1 MRYAAQAQM
10 VPRKAQR
17 FDALPATIADV
28 SLLPNIPSPL
38 AEASAVALEWPRL
51 RELIAGRASSPLG
64 RAWVLALEP
73 SAGRVWIES
82 QQQRTGEIRDLMTG
96 GGSFEFH
103 GLFDPTERLE
113 QARLEG
119 AALEALEINAL
130 LTVVERVAAW
140 RALLISPAGRAR
152 VWPGIAGLS
161 AALVEH
167 DFAPLLHALRG
178 KIEPDGSLSDEASH
192 ELRRIR
198 RAMERQHRA
207 IEESLRKSLRAL
219 ASDGSTQEELITVRG
234 ERFVIPVKAEFRR
247 RVQGVIH
254 GSSSSG
260 QTVFVEP
267 LETIEQNNELVRL
280 LDEELREIHR
290 ILVAMTRAIGEQAD
304 AILLGTTV
312 LAEVE
317 SHFARAR
324 FADELGCVRP
334 KFTSH
339 ISESRCGA
347 PAPGDPTHDD
357 ETVMDGAPKCIGL
370 SLVNARHPLLELRLR
385 RSGEAAVPI
394 TLALEPDA
402 RQLIISGPNTGGK
415 TVALKTTGLLALMAQ
430 AGVPVPAEAA
440 TLPLFHAIYADIG
453 DAQSIESN
461 LSSFSS
467 HVLNVDRIARLAN
480 EDSLVLLDELG
491 SATDPEEGAALAVA
505 IASHFLNMRAWSCIT
520 THLTSLKVYA
530 ANRAGVLNAAVG
542 FDQATLSPTYQLR
555 LGVPGASAGLNIA
568 ERLGLMAEIV
578 AAARAQLTT
587 QAADIGVLL
596 DQLHAQLTAASGERE
611 ALRVREREIARERLR
626 LETEGRAE
634 QKARTK
640 ELEAKLNSLI
650 GEFEG
655 QLRETVKAIDDKAVA
670 KKIAREAGSAVARVR
685 REFAEQ
691 FNSTVVAH
699 TTGADK
705 NDPAAQAGGR
715 GVSAVRAVK
724 VGDLVKLKSLGR
736 EARVERVIDDKN
748 FEVPGGDD
756 EDARRARRYCG
767 GDAGGGS
774 HSTGG
779 CAQAWRNHGADNEQC
794 GYGADGDQCDWA
806 DGRGRAGRGFALPGP
821 RVHGRAAPRPHRAWD
836 GDGDSAA
843 DAKGVSEEP
852 SAGDQRDRAAARPGW
867 AGRDRG
873 GVEAVRFLAITAI
886 SSFKFGL
893 WHHPHIVLRALV
905 YRDGRYHVPDM
916 FFGLAL
922 GLVQKKPERINKN
935 VVCCRPVV
943 FLGSPNLFDPA
954 YGCPLF
960 SGERNG
966 CPLGIV
972 RDVFLSWAHV
982 YFAVDN
988 IIALLHYCVIMQ

>member
-1 MRYAAQAQM
+1 M
-10 VPRKAQR
+10 VPRKVHR
-17 FDALPATIADV
+17 LNALPDTIADV
-28 SLLPNIPSPL
+28 PLLPNIPSPL
-38 AEASAVALEWPRL
+38 PESSSSVLEWPRL
-51 RELIAGRASSPLG
+51 RETIAGHASSPLG
-64 RAWVLALEP
+64 RGWVLALEP
-73 SAGRVWIES
+73 SADRAWIEA
-82 QQQRTGEIRDLMTG
+82 QQQRTGEIRDLLTG

-103 GLFDPTERLE
+103 GLIDPTERLE

-119 AALEALEINAL
+119 AALEAQEINAL
-130 LTVVERVAAW
+130 LTVVERIAAW
-140 RALLISPAGRAR
+140 RALLISPTGRAR
-152 VWPGIAGLS
+152 SWPGIAGLS

-219 ASDGSTQEELITVRG
+219 ASEGSTQEELITVRG

-247 RVQGVIH
+247 RVPGVIH

-267 LETIEQNNELVRL
+267 LETIEQNNELQRL
-280 LDEELREIHR
+280 LDEEQREIHR

-304 AILLGTTV
+304 AILLGTSV

-324 FADELGCVRP
+324 FANELKCVRP
-334 KFTSH
+334 KFDH
-339 ISESRCGA
+339 
-347 PAPGDPTHDD
+347 PTHDD
-357 ETVMDGAPKCIGL
+357 EAVMDGAPKCGGL

-385 RSGEAAVPI
+385 RSGAVAVPI

-415 TVALKTTGLLALMAQ
+415 TVALKTTGLLAVMAQ
-430 AGVPVPAEAA
+430 AGLPVPAEAA
-440 TLPLFHAIYADIG
+440 TLPLFQAIYADIG
-453 DAQSIESN
+453 DAQSIETN
-461 LSSFSS
+461 LSSFSA
-467 HVLNVDRIARLAN
+467 HVLNVDRIARVAN

-505 IASHFLNMRAWSCIT
+505 IAGHFLSLHAWSCIT

-578 AAARAQLTT
+578 AVARTQLTT

-611 ALRVREREIARERLR
+611 AMRVREREIARERLR

-640 ELEAKLNSLI
+640 ELETKLNSLI
-650 GEFEG
+650 GEFEA
-655 QLRETVKAIDDKAVA
+655 QLSEMVKAIDDKAVA
-670 KKIAREAGSAVARVR
+670 KKIARDSSARIARLR
-685 REFAEQ
+685 REFSEQ

-715 GVSAVRAVK
+715 GVALRAVK
-724 VGDLVKLKSLGR
+724 IGDLVKLKSLGR
-736 EARVERVIDDKN
+736 EARVERVIDSKN
-748 FEVPGGDD
+748 FEVLVGTMKMRVGESDIAEVTPVAVVTPANA
-756 EDARRARRYCG
+756 AR
-767 GDAGGGS
+767 
-774 HSTGG
+774 
-779 CAQAWRNHGADNEQC
+779 
-794 GYGADGDQCDWA
+794 
-806 DGRGRAGRGFALPGP
+806 GRGGITVQTSSDSDSVPMEINVIGRTAEEAQDEVSRYLDRAFMAGLPHI
-821 RVHGRAAPRPHRAWD
+821 RIVHGTGMGILRRTLREYLKNHPQVTSVTEPPH
-836 GDGDSAA
+836 
-843 DAKGVSEEP
+843 
-852 SAGDQRDRAAARPGW
+852 DQ
-867 AGRDRG
+867 G
-873 GVEAVRFLAITAI
+873 GQGATEVE
-886 SSFKFGL
+886 
-893 WHHPHIVLRALV
+893 LR
-905 YRDGRYHVPDM
+905 
-916 FFGLAL
+916 
-922 GLVQKKPERINKN
+922 Q
-935 VVCCRPVV
+935 
-943 FLGSPNLFDPA
+943 
-954 YGCPLF
+954 
-960 SGERNG
+960 
-966 CPLGIV
+966 
-972 RDVFLSWAHV
+972 
-982 YFAVDN
+982 
-988 IIALLHYCVIMQ
+988 

>member
-1 MRYAAQAQM
+1 
-10 VPRKAQR
+10 
-17 FDALPATIADV
+17 
-28 SLLPNIPSPL
+28 
-38 AEASAVALEWPRL
+38 
-51 RELIAGRASSPLG
+51 
-64 RAWVLALEP
+64 VLALEP
-73 SAGRVWIES
+73 CADRAWIDA
-82 QQQRTGEIRDLMTG
+82 QQQRTSEVRDLLTG
-96 GGSFEFH
+96 GGSFDFH

-119 AALEALEINAL
+119 TALEALEINAL

-140 RALLISPAGRAR
+140 RALLISPAGRGR
-152 VWPGIAGLS
+152 MWPGIMGLS
-161 AALVEH
+161 AALMEH

-219 ASDGSTQEELITVRG
+219 ASEGSTQEELITVRG
-234 ERFVIPVKAEFRR
+234 ERFVIPVKAEFRK
-247 RVQGVIH
+247 RVPGVIH

-280 LDEELREIHR
+280 LDEEQREIHR

-304 AILLGTTV
+304 AILLGTSV

-324 FADELGCVRP
+324 FANELECVRP
-334 KFTSH
+334 TF
-339 ISESRCGA
+339 C
-347 PAPGDPTHDD
+347 DPIHDD
-357 ETVMDGAPKCIGL
+357 ETVMDGAPKPGGL
-370 SLVNARHPLLELRLR
+370 RLTAARHPLLELRLR
-385 RSGEAAVPI
+385 RSGAAAVPI
-394 TLALEPDA
+394 TLALEPDV

-430 AGVPVPAEAA
+430 AGLPVPAEAA
-440 TLPLFHAIYADIG
+440 TLPLFRAIYADIG

-461 LSSFSS
+461 LSSFSA
-467 HVLNVDRIARLAN
+467 HILNVDRIARVAN

-491 SATDPEEGAALAVA
+491 SATDPEEGSALAVA
-505 IASHFLNMRAWSCIT
+505 IAGHFLRVRAWNCIT

-568 ERLGLMAEIV
+568 QRLGLMAEIV

-611 ALRVREREIARERLR
+611 ALRQHEREIARERLR

-650 GEFEG
+650 GDFET
-655 QLRETVKAIDDKAVA
+655 QLREMVKAIDDKTVA
-670 KKIAREAGSAVARVR
+670 KKIARDSSARIARLR
-685 REFAEQ
+685 REFSEQ

-705 NDPAAQAGGR
+705 NDPAVQAGGR
-715 GVSAVRAVK
+715 VVAPRAVK
-724 VGDLVKLKSLGR
+724 TGDLVKLKSLGR
-736 EARVERVIDDKN
+736 EARVERVIDGKN
-748 FEVPGGDD
+748 FEVLAGTMKMRVALSDVAEVTPVVALTPL
-756 EDARRARRYCG
+756 EAARRRGGITVQTTTDSDSVPMEINVIGRTAEEAQDEVSRYL
-767 GDAGGGS
+767 DRAFMAG
-774 HSTGG
+774 
-779 CAQAWRNHGADNEQC
+779 
-794 GYGADGDQCDWA
+794 
-806 DGRGRAGRGFALPGP
+806 LPHV
-821 RVHGRAAPRPHRAWD
+821 RIVHGTGMGILRRTLREFLKNHPQVTSVTEPPHN
-836 GDGDSAA
+836 
-843 DAKGVSEEP
+843 
-852 SAGDQRDRAAARPGW
+852 Q
-867 AGRDRG
+867 G
-873 GVEAVRFLAITAI
+873 GQGATEVE
-886 SSFKFGL
+886 
-893 WHHPHIVLRALV
+893 LR
-905 YRDGRYHVPDM
+905 
-916 FFGLAL
+916 
-922 GLVQKKPERINKN
+922 Q
-935 VVCCRPVV
+935 
-943 FLGSPNLFDPA
+943 
-954 YGCPLF
+954 
-960 SGERNG
+960 
-966 CPLGIV
+966 
-972 RDVFLSWAHV
+972 
-982 YFAVDN
+982 
-988 IIALLHYCVIMQ
+988 

>member
-1 MRYAAQAQM
+1 M
-10 VPRKAQR
+10 VPRTAQR
-17 FDALPATIADV
+17 FDALPDTIADV
-28 SLLPNIPSPL
+28 SLLPNIPSLL

-51 RELIAGRASSPLG
+51 RELIADRASSPLG
-64 RAWVLALEP
+64 RAWVQALEP
-73 SAGRVWIES
+73 CAERAWIEA
-82 QQQRTGEIRDLMTG
+82 QQQRTGEIRDLLTG

-113 QARLEG
+113 QAGIEG
-119 AALEALEINAL
+119 TALEALEINAL

-247 RVQGVIH
+247 RVPGVIH

-280 LDEELREIHR
+280 LDEEQREIHR

-334 KFTSH
+334 AF
-339 ISESRCGA
+339 C
-347 PAPGDPTHDD
+347 DPTHDD
-357 ETVMDGAPKCIGL
+357 ETVMDGAPKSVGL
-370 SLVNARHPLLELRLR
+370 RLTAARHPLLELRLR
-385 RSGEAAVPI
+385 RSGAAAVPI

-415 TVALKTTGLLALMAQ
+415 TVALKTTGLLAVMAQ

-440 TLPLFHAIYADIG
+440 TLPLFRAIYADIG

-461 LSSFSS
+461 LSSFSA

-505 IASHFLNMRAWSCIT
+505 IASHFLERRAWSCIT

-542 FDQATLSPTYQLR
+542 FDQATLSPTYQIR

-596 DQLHAQLTAASGERE
+596 DQLHAQLTAANGERE

-640 ELEAKLNSLI
+640 ELEAKLKSLI
-650 GEFEG
+650 GEFET

-670 KKIAREAGSAVARVR
+670 KKIAREAGSAVARVK

-691 FNSTVVAH
+691 FKSTVVAH

-715 GVSAVRAVK
+715 GIAVRAVK
-724 VGDLVKLKSLGR
+724 AGDLVRLKSLGR
-736 EARVERVIDDKN
+736 EARVERVIDAKN
-748 FEVPGGDD
+748 FEVSVGTMKMRVAIGDIA
-756 EDARRARRYCG
+756 EVTPVAAVTPLEAARRRGGITVQTTSDTDSVPMEINVIGRTAEEAQDEVSRYL
-767 GDAGGGS
+767 DRAFMAG
-774 HSTGG
+774 
-779 CAQAWRNHGADNEQC
+779 
-794 GYGADGDQCDWA
+794 
-806 DGRGRAGRGFALPGP
+806 LPHI
-821 RVHGRAAPRPHRAWD
+821 RIVHGTGMGILRRTLREFLKSHPQVTSVTEPPH
-836 GDGDSAA
+836 
-843 DAKGVSEEP
+843 
-852 SAGDQRDRAAARPGW
+852 DQ
-867 AGRDRG
+867 G
-873 GVEAVRFLAITAI
+873 GQGATEVE
-886 SSFKFGL
+886 
-893 WHHPHIVLRALV
+893 LR
-905 YRDGRYHVPDM
+905 
-916 FFGLAL
+916 
-922 GLVQKKPERINKN
+922 Q
-935 VVCCRPVV
+935 
-943 FLGSPNLFDPA
+943 
-954 YGCPLF
+954 
-960 SGERNG
+960 
-966 CPLGIV
+966 
-972 RDVFLSWAHV
+972 
-982 YFAVDN
+982 
-988 IIALLHYCVIMQ
+988 

>member
-1 MRYAAQAQM
+1 MG
-10 VPRKAQR
+10 
-17 FDALPATIADV
+17 
-28 SLLPNIPSPL
+28 LLPNIPSPL
-38 AEASAVALEWPRL
+38 AEASAAALEWPRL
-51 RELIAGRASSPLG
+51 RELIANRAASPLG
-64 RAWVLALEP
+64 RAWVQALEP
-73 SAGRVWIES
+73 CADRAWIEA
-82 QQQRTGEIRDLMTG
+82 QQQRTGEIRDLLTG

-103 GLFDPTERLE
+103 GLFDPTDLLD

-130 LTVVERVAAW
+130 LTVVERVSAW

-152 VWPGIAGLS
+152 AWPGIAGLS
-161 AALVEH
+161 ATLVEH

-178 KIEPDGSLSDEASH
+178 KIEPDGSLSDDASH

-219 ASDGSTQEELITVRG
+219 ASEGSTQEELITVRG

-247 RVQGVIH
+247 RVPGVVH

-280 LDEELREIHR
+280 LDEEQREIHR
-290 ILVAMTRAIGEQAD
+290 ILVAMTRAIGAEAD
-304 AILLGTTV
+304 AILLGTSI

-324 FADELGCVRP
+324 FANELECVRP
-334 KFTSH
+334 SFNKSVGGEDKYRDSDSTSQN
-339 ISESRCGA
+339 
-347 PAPGDPTHDD
+347 DD
-357 ETVMDGAPKCIGL
+357 LEGGGL
-370 SLVNARHPLLELRLR
+370 RLTAARHPLLELRLR
-385 RSGEAAVPI
+385 RSGAAAVPI

-415 TVALKTTGLLALMAQ
+415 TVALKTTGLLAVMAQ
-430 AGVPVPAEAA
+430 AGLPVPAEAA
-440 TLPLFHAIYADIG
+440 TLPLFRAIYADIG

-461 LSSFSS
+461 LSSFSA
-467 HVLNVDRIARLAN
+467 HVLNVDRIARVAN

-505 IASHFLNMRAWSCIT
+505 IAEHFLSVRAWSCIT

-578 AAARAQLTT
+578 TAARAQLTT

-611 ALRVREREIARERLR
+611 TMRLREREIAHERLR

-650 GEFEG
+650 GEFEH

-670 KKIAREAGSAVARVR
+670 KRIAREAGSAVARVK
-685 REFAEQ
+685 REFSEQ
-691 FNSTVVAH
+691 FKSTVVAH
-699 TTGADK
+699 ATGADK
-705 NDPAAQAGGR
+705 NDPAAQTGGR
-715 GVSAVRAVK
+715 GVALRAVK
-724 VGDLVKLKSLGR
+724 AGDLVKLKSLGR
-736 EARVERVIDDKN
+736 EARVERVIDAKN
-748 FEVPGGDD
+748 FEVLVGTMKMRVALGDIAEVTPVAVVTPAD
-756 EDARRARRYCG
+756 AARRRGGITVQTTSNSDSVPMEINVIGRTAEEAQDEVSRYL
-767 GDAGGGS
+767 DRAFMAG
-774 HSTGG
+774 
-779 CAQAWRNHGADNEQC
+779 
-794 GYGADGDQCDWA
+794 
-806 DGRGRAGRGFALPGP
+806 LPHV
-821 RVHGRAAPRPHRAWD
+821 RIVHGTGMGILRRTLREFLKNHPQVTSVTEPPH
-836 GDGDSAA
+836 
-843 DAKGVSEEP
+843 
-852 SAGDQRDRAAARPGW
+852 DQ
-867 AGRDRG
+867 G
-873 GVEAVRFLAITAI
+873 GQGATEVE
-886 SSFKFGL
+886 
-893 WHHPHIVLRALV
+893 LR
-905 YRDGRYHVPDM
+905 
-916 FFGLAL
+916 
-922 GLVQKKPERINKN
+922 Q
-935 VVCCRPVV
+935 
-943 FLGSPNLFDPA
+943 
-954 YGCPLF
+954 
-960 SGERNG
+960 
-966 CPLGIV
+966 
-972 RDVFLSWAHV
+972 
-982 YFAVDN
+982 
-988 IIALLHYCVIMQ
+988 

>member
-1 MRYAAQAQM
+1 M
-10 VPRKAQR
+10 
-17 FDALPATIADV
+17 DALPDTIADV
-28 SLLPNIPSPL
+28 SLLPNIPSTL
-38 AEASAVALEWPRL
+38 SEASSVALEWPRL
-51 RELIAGRASSPLG
+51 RELIAEHAASPLG

-73 SAGRVWIES
+73 CADRAWIEA
-82 QQQRTGEIRDLMTG
+82 QQQRTGEVRDLLTG

-103 GLFDPTERLE
+103 GLFDPTERLD

-119 AALEALEINAL
+119 AALEAQEINAL

-152 VWPGIAGLS
+152 VWSGIAGLS
-161 AALVEH
+161 THLVEH

-178 KIEPDGSLSDEASH
+178 KIEPDGSLSDDASH

-198 RAMERQHRA
+198 RAMERQHRV

-219 ASDGSTQEELITVRG
+219 ASEGSTQEELITVRG
-234 ERFVIPVKAEFRR
+234 ERFVIPVKAEFRK
-247 RVQGVIH
+247 RVPGVIH

-267 LETIEQNNELVRL
+267 LETIEQNNELQRL
-280 LDEELREIHR
+280 LDEEQREIHR

-304 AILLGTTV
+304 AILLATSV

-324 FADELGCVRP
+324 FANELGCVRP
-334 KFTSH
+334 EF
-339 ISESRCGA
+339 
-347 PAPGDPTHDD
+347 GDR
-357 ETVMDGAPKCIGL
+357 L
-370 SLVNARHPLLELRLR
+370 SFEGARHPLLELRLR
-385 RSGEAAVPI
+385 RSGAAAVPL
-394 TLALEPDA
+394 TLVLEDDS

-430 AGVPVPAEAA
+430 AGLPVPAAAA
-440 TLPLFHAIYADIG
+440 TLPLFGAIYADIG
-453 DAQSIESN
+453 DAQSIETN

-467 HVLNVDRIARLAN
+467 HVLNVDRIARMAN

-491 SATDPEEGAALAVA
+491 SATDPEEGSALAVA
-505 IASHFLNMRAWSCIT
+505 IARHFLSVRAWSCIT

-568 ERLGLMAEIV
+568 QRLGLMAEIV

-611 ALRVREREIARERLR
+611 ALRLREREIARERLR

-634 QKARTK
+634 QKVRTK

-650 GEFEG
+650 GEFET

-670 KKIAREAGSAVARVR
+670 KKIAREAGSAVARVK
-685 REFAEQ
+685 REFSEQ

-705 NDPAAQAGGR
+705 NDPAAQVGGR
-715 GVSAVRAVK
+715 GVVAARAVK

-736 EARVERVIDDKN
+736 QARVERVIDAKN
-748 FEVPGGDD
+748 FEVLVGTMKMRVAESDIAEVTPVVAVTPL
-756 EDARRARRYCG
+756 EAARRRGGITVQTSSDSDSVPMEINVIGRTAEEAQDEVSRYL
-767 GDAGGGS
+767 DRAFMAG
-774 HSTGG
+774 
-779 CAQAWRNHGADNEQC
+779 
-794 GYGADGDQCDWA
+794 
-806 DGRGRAGRGFALPGP
+806 LPHV
-821 RVHGRAAPRPHRAWD
+821 RIVHGTGMGILRRTLREFLKDHPQVTSVTEPPHN
-836 GDGDSAA
+836 
-843 DAKGVSEEP
+843 
-852 SAGDQRDRAAARPGW
+852 Q
-867 AGRDRG
+867 G
-873 GVEAVRFLAITAI
+873 GQGATEVE
-886 SSFKFGL
+886 
-893 WHHPHIVLRALV
+893 LR
-905 YRDGRYHVPDM
+905 
-916 FFGLAL
+916 
-922 GLVQKKPERINKN
+922 Q
-935 VVCCRPVV
+935 
-943 FLGSPNLFDPA
+943 
-954 YGCPLF
+954 
-960 SGERNG
+960 
-966 CPLGIV
+966 
-972 RDVFLSWAHV
+972 
-982 YFAVDN
+982 
-988 IIALLHYCVIMQ
+988 